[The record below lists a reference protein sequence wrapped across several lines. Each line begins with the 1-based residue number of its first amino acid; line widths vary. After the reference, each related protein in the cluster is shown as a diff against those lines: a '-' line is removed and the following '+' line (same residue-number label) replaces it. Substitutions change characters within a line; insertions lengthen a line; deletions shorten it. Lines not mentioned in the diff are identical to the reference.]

1 MSMPAH
7 EIIQL
12 VQAQLPDA
20 VIDLVDLAGDQD
32 HYQMRITSASFIGKT
47 KIQQHQL
54 VYKAL
59 GALMGTQLH
68 ALSLLTFEPTPNL

>member
-12 VQAQLPDA
+12 VQEHIPDA
-20 VIDLVDLAGDQD
+20 IIDLVDLAGDED
-32 HYQMRITSASFIGKT
+32 HYQMKITSACFIGKT

-59 GALMGTQLH
+59 GARMGTQLH
-68 ALSLLTFEPTPNL
+68 ALSLMTFEPTPTH

>member
-12 VQAQLPDA
+12 VQDQIPDA
-20 VIDLVDLAGDQD
+20 VIELVDLAGDQD
-32 HYQMRITSASFIGKT
+32 HYQMKITSASFIGKT
-47 KIQQHQL
+47 KIQQHQV

-59 GALMGTQLH
+59 GARMGTQLH
-68 ALSLLTFEPTPNL
+68 ALSLLTFEPPQNI